1 MSTPQ
6 HPINSGFTADST
18 IGEVLEGVD
27 LMGKLAIVTGGY
39 SGIGTAVTR
48 GLSDAGATVVVPAR
62 HPDQARKVIGG
73 VAGVEIAEL
82 DLADLGSVERF
93 VGDFL
98 ASDRGVD
105 MLINNAAVMACDL
118 ARVGPDGWESQ
129 FAIDHLGHF
138 ALTNRLWPALA
149 RGGGARVVSVS
160 SRGHK
165 FSGIRWDDMHWARGY
180 DKWQAYGQAKTANVL
195 FAVALDA
202 RGKDT
207 GVRALAVYP
216 AGVRTPLQRHLT
228 HREMR
233 DLGWYDDLGNLA
245 PLFKT
250 PEQGAAGEAWAATS
264 PRLDGM
270 GGVYIERCDIAE
282 IADPG
287 TDKGKQEGVNPD
299 AVDPGQ
305 AERLWAVSAQLT
317 GVDATAIRRRR
328 SWRPSGG
335 RSASTSR
342 PWRT

>member
-1 MSTPQ
+1 MTTPQ
-6 HPINSGFTADST
+6 HPIKSGFTADST
-18 IGEVLEGVD
+18 IAEVLEGID
-27 LMGKLAIVTGGY
+27 LTGKLAIVTGGY

-62 HPDQARKVIGG
+62 RPDQAHKEIGD
-73 VAGVEIAEL
+73 VARVEIAEL
-82 DLADLGSVERF
+82 DLSDLGSIERF
-93 VGDFL
+93 ADDFL
-98 ASDRGVD
+98 ASDRGID
-105 MLINNAAVMACDL
+105 MLINNAAVMANEL
-118 ARVGPDGWESQ
+118 TRVGPGGWESQ

-138 ALTNRLWPALA
+138 ALTNRLWSALK

-165 FSGIRWDDMHWARGY
+165 FSGIRWDDMHWAREY

-202 RGKDT
+202 RGVNA
-207 GVRALAVYP
+207 GIRAFAVYP

-228 HREMR
+228 HQEMR
-233 DLGWYDDLGNLA
+233 DLGWYDDQGNPA

-264 PRLDGM
+264 PQLDGM

-287 TDKGKQEGVNPD
+287 TDKGKQEGVNPE

-305 AERLWAVSAQLT
+305 AERLWTVSAQLT
-317 GVDATAIRRRR
+317 GVDAFA
-328 SWRPSGG
+328 
-335 RSASTSR
+335 AS
-342 PWRT
+342 

>member
-1 MSTPQ
+1 MTTPQ

-18 IGEVLEGVD
+18 IAEVLKGID
-27 LMGKLAIVTGGY
+27 LTGQLAIVTGGY

-48 GLSDAGATVVVPAR
+48 GLSEAGATVVVPAR
-62 HPDQARKVIGG
+62 RPEQARQEIGD
-73 VAGVEIAEL
+73 APRVEIAQL

-93 VGDFL
+93 AGDFL
-98 ASDRGVD
+98 ATDRSVD
-105 MLINNAAVMACDL
+105 ILVNNAAVMANEL
-118 ARVGPDGWESQ
+118 TRVGPGGWESQ

-138 ALTNRLWPALA
+138 ALTNRLRPALT

-165 FSGIRWDDMHWARGY
+165 FSGIRWDDLQWERGY

-202 RGKDT
+202 RGANA
-207 GVRALAVYP
+207 GVRAFAVYP

-228 HREMR
+228 DQEMR
-233 DLGWYDDLGNLA
+233 DLGWYDDQGNLA

-264 PRLDGM
+264 PQLDGM

-287 TDKGKQEGVNPD
+287 TSKGKQEGVNPD

-305 AERLWAVSAQLT
+305 GERLWRVSAQLT
-317 GVDATAIRRRR
+317 GVDAFA
-328 SWRPSGG
+328 
-335 RSASTSR
+335 AA
-342 PWRT
+342 

>member
-1 MSTPQ
+1 
-6 HPINSGFTADST
+6 
-18 IGEVLEGVD
+18 V
-27 LMGKLAIVTGGY
+27 
-39 SGIGTAVTR
+39 
-48 GLSDAGATVVVPAR
+48 AGAEV
-62 HPDQARKVIGG
+62 
-73 VAGVEIAEL
+73 AEL

-93 VGDFL
+93 AQGFL
-98 ASDRGVD
+98 ASGRGVD

-118 ARVGPDGWESQ
+118 ARVGPDSWESQ

-149 RGGGARVVSVS
+149 RGRGARVVSVS

-165 FSGIRWDDMHWARGY
+165 FSGIRWDDMNWAHGY
-180 DKWQAYGQAKTANVL
+180 DKWQAYGQAKTANIL

-202 RGKDT
+202 RGKDA

-233 DLGWYDDLGNLA
+233 DLGWYDDQGNLA

-250 PEQGAAGEAWAATS
+250 PEQGAAGEAWAAAS

-287 TDKGKQEGVNPD
+287 TDRGKQEGVNPD

-317 GVDATAIRRRR
+317 GVDAFAA
-328 SWRPSGG
+328 P
-335 RSASTSR
+335 
-342 PWRT
+342 

>member
-1 MSTPQ
+1 MPTPQ

-18 IGEVLEGVD
+18 IAEVLSGID
-27 LMGKLAIVTGGY
+27 LTGRLAIVTGGY

-62 HPDQARKVIGG
+62 RPDQARKVLGG
-73 VAGVEIAEL
+73 VAGAEVAEL

-93 VGDFL
+93 AQEFL
-98 ASDRGVD
+98 ASGRGVD

-118 ARVGPDGWESQ
+118 ARVGPDRWESQ

-138 ALTNRLWPALA
+138 ALTNRLWPTLA

-165 FSGIRWDDMHWARGY
+165 FSGIRWDDMNWARGY

-195 FAVALDA
+195 FAVALDV
-202 RGKDT
+202 RGKDA
-207 GVRALAVYP
+207 GVRAFAVYP

-228 HREMR
+228 LREMR
-233 DLGWYDDLGNLA
+233 DLGWYDDQGNLA

-250 PEQGAAGEAWAATS
+250 PEQGAAGEAWAAAS
-264 PRLDGM
+264 PQLDGM

-287 TDKGKQEGVNPD
+287 TDRGMQEGVNPD

-317 GVDATAIRRRR
+317 GVDAFAA
-328 SWRPSGG
+328 P
-335 RSASTSR
+335 
-342 PWRT
+342 

>member
-1 MSTPQ
+1 MATLLAWAYGRGMTTQ
-6 HPINSGFTADST
+6 QRPINSGFTADST
-18 IGEVLEGVD
+18 IAEVLAGID
-27 LMGKLAIVTGGY
+27 LTGRLAIVTGGY

-62 HPDQARKVIGG
+62 RPEHARKVIGG

-93 VGDFL
+93 ADMFL
-98 ASDRGVD
+98 SSGRGVD
-105 MLINNAAVMACDL
+105 MLINNAAVMACEL
-118 ARVGPDGWESQ
+118 ARVCPGGWESQ

-138 ALTNRLWPALA
+138 ALANRLWPALT

-202 RGKDT
+202 RGKNA
-207 GVRALAVYP
+207 GVRAFAVYP

-228 HREMR
+228 HQEMR
-233 DLGWYDDLGNLA
+233 DLGWYDDQGKLA

-264 PRLDGM
+264 PQLDGM
-270 GGVYIERCDIAE
+270 GGVYIERCDIAV
-282 IADPG
+282 IADSG
-287 TDKGKQEGVNPD
+287 TDRGKQEGVNPD

-305 AERLWAVSAQLT
+305 AERLWTVSARLT
-317 GVDATAIRRRR
+317 GVDAFAA
-328 SWRPSGG
+328 P
-335 RSASTSR
+335 
-342 PWRT
+342 